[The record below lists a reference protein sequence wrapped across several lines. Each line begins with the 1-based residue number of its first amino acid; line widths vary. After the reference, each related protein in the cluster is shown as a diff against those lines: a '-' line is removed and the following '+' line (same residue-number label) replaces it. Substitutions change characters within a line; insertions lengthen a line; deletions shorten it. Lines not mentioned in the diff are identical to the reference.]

1 MLLHVPSCKRE
12 NPPAPRDSNNN
23 LLRIARESPRGLRAD
38 KRTPPSIVAFAQPRP
53 SPGMRRRA
61 EMKRTNQ
68 LSSKDDAHNS
78 ALEHGVIAAGLALAL
93 LAILGQI
100 GGALNTPF

>member
-1 MLLHVPSCKRE
+1 
-12 NPPAPRDSNNN
+12 
-23 LLRIARESPRGLRAD
+23 
-38 KRTPPSIVAFAQPRP
+38 
-53 SPGMRRRA
+53 
-61 EMKRTNQ
+61 MKRTNQ